1 MREVQADGPAAVA
14 LVRAAEDADPL
25 VLGSR
30 GLGRVAGLL
39 TGSVSLGVV
48 ARATRPVVLVRPDA
62 GGDARRDVVVGVD
75 VIGTCDELLAYAFEA
90 ARRRRARLR
99 ALHA

>member
-1 MREVQADGPAAVA
+1 MPRRTPI
-14 LVRAAEDADPL
+14 RWCW
-25 VLGSR
+25 SR

-75 VIGTCDELLAYAFEA
+75 VIEPCDELLAYAFEA